1 MADLGYYDSCYFPGI
16 IWNNNNKKKTLI
28 VNTNSV
34 ESKGK
39 CFSLKIDQ
47 QIFNER
53 LHDPTKLSRVAITS
67 ERDYTYLTT
76 EMSPYVHTRAYI
88 NLYAHIFVSLSIK

>member
-39 CFSLKIDQ
+39 CFSLKID
-47 QIFNER
+47 
-53 LHDPTKLSRVAITS
+53 PLSYTS
-67 ERDYTYLTT
+67 FLAEL
-76 EMSPYVHTRAYI
+76 
-88 NLYAHIFVSLSIK
+88 